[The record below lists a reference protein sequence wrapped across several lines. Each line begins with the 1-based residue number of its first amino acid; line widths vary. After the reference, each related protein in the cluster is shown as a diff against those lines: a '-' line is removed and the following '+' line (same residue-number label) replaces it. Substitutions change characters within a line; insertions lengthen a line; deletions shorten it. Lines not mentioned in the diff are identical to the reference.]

1 MACTCPCCDQ
11 GTIMRKP
18 RALHAGSRHPTHA
31 GARDDLEKETPL
43 KKRRGSHYTPFE
55 KLPAKKVGAI
65 DEGPPGQEKHKSC
78 IRWGDSPAHPSTSE
92 PTSWL
97 GQDRFRAC
105 LCLQKTIECL
115 RMVKTDTTDLCYP
128 FRGLLCTTQGDRGNP
143 SVTRAGY
150 PGYPR
155 GGRQKDTETS

>member
-1 MACTCPCCDQ
+1 
-11 GTIMRKP
+11 MRKP

-78 IRWGDSPAHPSTSE
+78 IRWGDSPALPYAKLSIAAVEENHIRSRSLE
-92 PTSWL
+92 P
-97 GQDRFRAC
+97 R
-105 LCLQKTIECL
+105 
-115 RMVKTDTTDLCYP
+115 RMFVLP
-128 FRGLLCTTQGDRGNP
+128 AQHL
-143 SVTRAGY
+143 S
-150 PGYPR
+150 
-155 GGRQKDTETS
+155 DTEGRPRVLMHYIQGGSKKKRALVDTARHRS